1 MVKKESIYAFVI
13 PRFED
18 IFSSFFAT
26 EVIKG
31 VSVTASRIKSDI
43 LIHISEKH
51 GSEDWLNSS
60 RFNFDYVD
68 GILIGD
74 IDGDKNILKKLVNK
88 KIPYLI
94 MNNYFADLP
103 INCITI
109 DNYKA
114 SIEVVDYLVSLG
126 HTQIATITGDLLTQS
141 GALRLNGFK
150 DALKKHNIKLKD
162 SYVGVGNF
170 LRTPARIVAE
180 KILSLKP
187 RPTAIFAASDVM
199 AMEVIDAAKSK
210 GLDVPNDLS
219 VVGFDDNPI
228 NIYSPVPLT
237 TVSQPVVE
245 MGRLALETLHQISL
259 GKIKLPVKIL
269 LPTQLIKRKSAAALS
284 KKGN

>member
-74 IDGDKNILKKLVNK
+74 IDGDKNILKKIVNK

-94 MNNYFADLP
+94 MNNYFPTLP

-199 AMEVIDAAKSK
+199 AMEVIDVAKSK
-210 GLDVPNDLS
+210 GLDVPSDLS

-269 LPTQLIKRKSAAALS
+269 LPTQLIKRKSVQEL